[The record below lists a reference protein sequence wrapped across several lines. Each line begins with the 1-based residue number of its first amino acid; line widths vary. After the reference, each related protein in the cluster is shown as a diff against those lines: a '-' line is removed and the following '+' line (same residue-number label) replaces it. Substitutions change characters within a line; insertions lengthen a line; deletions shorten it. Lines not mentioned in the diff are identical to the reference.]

1 MNSPK
6 VNNSNEKIVYTSC
19 EQNGC
24 YGRCVLKV
32 HVQDGVIRSIETDDT
47 INANNARED
56 FEEGVYRQGMVQARA
71 CVRGRG
77 WRKIVDHPD
86 RLLYPMKR
94 ISPRGDVG
102 EFERISWEEALDTVA
117 EQIQRAVDRYGPY
130 AFSDLY
136 PGLGGAPMTPIL
148 PWVGFGFSAWGMSS
162 FSGHELA
169 QLTTTG
175 YDYASALMGQTDV
188 DFDGTEAP
196 DFLNTK
202 AIIMWGWDPAVTYF
216 EDTYYLMLA
225 KEKGIPIIAIDPIY
239 SVSAHSY
246 ASQWIPIRPGTD
258 AAALLALAYVLF
270 DENIYDHEYVSRF
283 VEPKG
288 FEEFRR
294 YVMGEEDGIAK
305 TPQWAENICGIPAE
319 TLIDLARLVAKIK
332 PTYFKLHWSVARK
345 YYGEN
350 AARLGMYIPAMT
362 GNLGG
367 KGTFSGG
374 AGFLF
379 PKHTIP
385 YPAVDWQRSM
395 PTYLPPIALNV
406 RKLADAILLKEDL
419 QAGKITED
427 EYRRH
432 IGAPPDAPLID
443 VHVASIGAAGPG
455 LGASLNGTSDINKQM
470 KALAKMD
477 FNFSIVSN
485 RRSHY
490 VHMADLILPAAEPFF
505 ETSTGFEA
513 FAQNYLSNYFLC
525 CFKAVNPPGEARPT
539 EWIWL
544 ELARRFGKAKEFNGR
559 LHDVPFEQWDEVY
572 EEAFKEAY
580 EDWAARDEI
589 KQLVP
594 NPPAWAKFREK
605 PLIRVPLKEAF
616 YPHKEQIENGK
627 PFNTPSGKIEFAPE
641 ALKDPDFPRQDFRGR
656 CFGGATPTPVAAV
669 GAWQQPPD
677 SPLAP
682 AAKEYPLYV
691 LTPHSHF
698 RQHSTQDNNPWFR
711 DEFRHAAWISPP
723 DAEVRHIQDGD
734 EVRVYSNK
742 GEMVLPAYVSWRVA
756 PGTVVVRF
764 GAWYT
769 QGKEKTERMPFGVDQ
784 RGASNILTHDDLY
797 PWVVGALNC
806 GNLVEVEKIQQ
817 AKKGGL

>member
-1 MNSPK
+1 MSNSE
-6 VNNSNEKIVYTSC
+6 NSGEEKIVYTSC

-24 YGRCVLKV
+24 FNRCVLKV
-32 HVQDGVIRSIETDDT
+32 HVQNNRIKSIETDDT
-47 INANNARED
+47 INLNNAREAFSED
-56 FEEGVYRQGMVQARA
+56 VYRQGMVQARA

-77 WRKIVDHPD
+77 WRQTVYHPD

-94 ISPRGDVG
+94 VSPRGDLG

-117 EQIQRAVDRYGPY
+117 EQIQKAVDKYGPY
-130 AFSDLY
+130 AFSDFY
-136 PGLGGAPMTPIL
+136 PGLGGAPMTPII

-175 YDYASALMGQTDV
+175 YDYAAGLIGQA
-188 DFDGTEAP
+188 DFDGNEAP
-196 DFLNTK
+196 DLLNSK
-202 AIIMWGWDPAVTYF
+202 AIIMWGWDPAITFF
-216 EDTYYLMLA
+216 EQTYYLMLA
-225 KEKGIPIIAIDPIY
+225 KEKGIPIIVIDPVY
-239 SVSAHSY
+239 SVSAQNY
-246 ASQWIPIRPGTD
+246 ATQWVPIRPGTD

-270 DENIYDHEYVSRF
+270 EENIYDHEYVSRF
-283 VEPKG
+283 VEPQG

-294 YVMGEEDGIAK
+294 YVLGEEDKIAK
-305 TPQWAENICGIPAE
+305 TPQWAEKISGVPAE
-319 TLIDLARLVAKIK
+319 TLIDLARLIAKTK

-374 AGFLF
+374 GGTSF
-379 PKHTIP
+379 PYHTIAVP
-385 YPAVDWQRSM
+385 MVDWQRTM
-395 PTYLPPIALNV
+395 PTYQAPIAMNV

-419 QAGKITED
+419 EKGKITED

-432 IGAPPDAPLID
+432 IGAPPEAPITD

-455 LGASLNGTSDINKQM
+455 LGASLNGLADINKQM
-470 KALAKMD
+470 RALAKMD
-477 FNFSIVSN
+477 FTFSIIAN
-485 RRSHY
+485 RTSHY

-505 ETSTGFEA
+505 ETATGYLPFS
-513 FAQNYLSNYFLC
+513 QNYMSNYFLC
-525 CFKAVNPPGEARPT
+525 CFKAVEPPGEARPT

-544 ELARRFGKAKEFNGR
+544 ELAKRFGKGKEFNGR
-559 LHDVPFEQWDEVY
+559 LYDVPLEKWDEVY
-572 EEAFKEAY
+572 DQAFREAY
-580 EDWAARDEI
+580 EAWAADDEV
-589 KQLVP
+589 KKLVKDIP
-594 NPPAWAKFREK
+594 SWEKFKEK

-616 YPHKEQIENGK
+616 YPHKEQIEEGK

-641 ALKDPDFPRQDFRGR
+641 VLKDPEFPSKNYRSR
-656 CFGGATPTPVAAV
+656 CFGGAKPTPIAPI
-669 GAWQQPPD
+669 GSWQKPPD
-677 SPLAP
+677 SPLSP
-682 AAKEYPLYV
+682 AAEKYPIYV

-698 RQHSTQDNNPWFR
+698 RQHSAQDNNPWFN
-711 DEFRHAAWISPP
+711 DEFRHAVWMSPT
-723 DAEVRHIQDGD
+723 DAAARNIKDGD

-742 GEMVLPAYVSWRVA
+742 GEMILPAYVTWRVT
-756 PGTVVVRF
+756 PGTAVVRF

-769 QGKEKTERMPFGVDQ
+769 PGKKKTEIMPFGLDE

-797 PWVVGALNC
+797 PWVVGTLNC
-806 GNLVEVEKIQQ
+806 GNLVEIEKTQ
-817 AKKGGL
+817 KGGF